1 MTSCRIG
8 LTSFRFNGTNFNSQM
23 LLYQRWN
30 RKEQFKNTHPSIN
43 CFKRNFNSTLV
54 TNSGVLHH
62 EWIIGG
68 KVVPENDTMKSNTVI
83 FLHGLLGNSKVYHI
97 FFYLLIGILLSI
109 LLILFFS
116 ITFPCD
122 IYQNLRGPAK
132 RLTAHHPHTS
142 ALLLDLRGH
151 GNSTSFYKKK
161 QKPHSTASPNPH
173 TISSSALDIIETL
186 QFLGLTGKQYS
197 PVGVVGHSFGGR
209 CALQYLHTLTA
220 CQQQQPSPYKVLPPK
235 HTWLLDTVPG
245 VAHKSV
251 DDVFRAICKIP
262 RPISSKKELVRMMI
276 EDEDIDPEIAAWMTT
291 NLYKT
296 DKGFDF
302 IFDLDVVK
310 LLLNDFPNQDF
321 IGMLSDYSNI
331 MEKRDNHSKIHMVIA
346 GKNRAWT
353 DDILLRLKDIN
364 CRIKNSKE
372 PLLDLVFLENAGHW
386 VHIDDL
392 DGLMNAMNNSF
403 E

>member
-1 MTSCRIG
+1 
-8 LTSFRFNGTNFNSQM
+8 
-23 LLYQRWN
+23 
-30 RKEQFKNTHPSIN
+30 
-43 CFKRNFNSTLV
+43 
-54 TNSGVLHH
+54 
-62 EWIIGG
+62 
-68 KVVPENDTMKSNTVI
+68 VP
-83 FLHGLLGNSKVYHI
+83 
-97 FFYLLIGILLSI
+97 
-109 LLILFFS
+109 
-116 ITFPCD
+116 
-122 IYQNLRGPAK
+122 
-132 RLTAHHPHTS
+132 
-142 ALLLDLRGH
+142 
-151 GNSTSFYKKK
+151 
-161 QKPHSTASPNPH
+161 
-173 TISSSALDIIETL
+173 
-186 QFLGLTGKQYS
+186 
-197 PVGVVGHSFGGR
+197 
-209 CALQYLHTLTA
+209 QYLHTLTA

-353 DDILLRLKDIN
+353 DEILLRLKDIN

>member
-8 LTSFRFNGTNFNSQM
+8 LTSFKCNGTNFNSQM
-23 LLYQRWN
+23 LLYRRWN
-30 RKEQFKNTHPSIN
+30 QKEQFKNTHPSIK
-43 CFKRNFNSTLV
+43 CIKRNFNSTLV

-83 FLHGLLGNSKVYHI
+83 FLHGLLGNSK
-97 FFYLLIGILLSI
+97 
-109 LLILFFS
+109 
-116 ITFPCD
+116 
-122 IYQNLRGPAK
+122 NLRGPAK

-151 GNSTSFYKKK
+151 GNSTSFYRKK
-161 QKPHSTASPNPH
+161 QKPYSTALPNPH

-209 CALQYLHTLTA
+209 CALQYLHTLTTS
-220 CQQQQPSPYKVLPPK
+220 QQQPSPYKVLPPK

-251 DDVFRAICKIP
+251 DDVFHAICKIP

-291 NLYKT
+291 NLYKV

-331 MEKRDNHSKIHMVIA
+331 MEKRNNHSKIHMVIA

-353 DDILLRLKDIN
+353 DEILLRLKDIK
-364 CRIKNSKE
+364 CRIRNSKQ